1 MHRHK
6 NVTRDIWRAVVV
18 AGAMLGTGCSAP
30 SKQASPEEPPVATQ
44 PALPAPT
51 ETGAESAEGTSGA
64 AVGGGPGETK
74 AAAMAAEQEIKK
86 PPPPPDAGVPDAS
99 PPPDARP
106 RKKDGKP
113 RGRGFL
119 LA

>member
-6 NVTRDIWRAVVV
+6 KVTRDVWRAVVV
-18 AGAMLGTGCSAP
+18 AGAMLAPGCSSSPRPVPAP
-30 SKQASPEEPPVATQ
+30 PAATEPAGAETGTEAVQPEA
-44 PALPAPT
+44 AGGGAPT
-51 ETGAESAEGTSGA
+51 E
-64 AVGGGPGETK
+64 
-74 AAAMAAEQEIKK
+74 AAAGMAEMKA

-106 RKKDGKP
+106 RKRDGKP
-113 RGRGFL
+113 KGRGFL